1 MHYYLV
7 VVLLALSGWAHAY
20 PLGQP
25 NSIELF
31 KTSDIVCS
39 GTVTAI
45 KEIRPAEEDT
55 TGHSVRY
62 LLATVLVNDLYKRN
76 LPGDQTISVEFTT
89 KTPVDGPNARLSP
102 GEHALLF
109 LKEKEDRTFIFA
121 DKQFGA
127 IRFSSVPVELGSDGL
142 AKFGAAMTSV
152 FVNGETTDREYAA
165 DLLLSLD
172 RLATSSIAKI
182 SPAATAVDPILAQY
196 AIALLIKW
204 DTPQGL
210 ERLKRYI
217 ARNRIDTREGST
229 TLAMMAVTGELC
241 SVRDG
246 RYLKNIEEL
255 SFADDF
261 EVRMGAVQAL
271 RNMETRAAAPVFVKH
286 LDDPDKNI
294 RYSALMALAMMYG
307 KTVPQVPNWREFDQ
321 TPDYYTGLWKA
332 WAQQTGITTGQ

>member
-1 MHYYLV
+1 MRYYQAV
-7 VVLLALSGWAHAY
+7 VILALSVWAHAY

-25 NSIELF
+25 NSTELF

-39 GTVTAI
+39 GTVTATR
-45 KEIRPAEEDT
+45 EIRSAEEDT
-55 TGHSVRY
+55 TGHTVRY
-62 LLATVLVNDLYKRN
+62 LLATIFIDDLYKGN
-76 LPGDQTISVEFTT
+76 LPGDRTVSVGFTT
-89 KTPVDGPNARLSP
+89 KTPVDGPGAGLSP

-109 LKEKEDRTFIFA
+109 LKEKEDRTFVFA
-121 DKQFGA
+121 DKEFGA
-127 IRFSSVPVELGSDGL
+127 IRFSSVPIEPESDGL
-142 AKFGAAMTSV
+142 AKFEAAMASV
-152 FVNGETTDREYAA
+152 FVTGGTTDRECAA

-172 RLATSSIAKI
+172 RLAPATIGKI
-182 SPAATAVDPILAQY
+182 SPAATAADPTLAQF
-196 AIALLIKW
+196 AISLLIKW

-210 ERLKRYI
+210 EQLKRYI
-217 ARNRIDTREGST
+217 AQNRIDTREVST
-229 TLAMMAVTGELC
+229 TFAMMAVTGELS

-255 SFADDF
+255 SFADDV

-271 RNMETRAAAPVFVKH
+271 RNMETRAAAPAFVKH

-332 WAQQTGITTGQ
+332 WAQQTGITTAQ

>member
-1 MHYYLV
+1 MRYYLAI
-7 VVLLALSGWAHAY
+7 VLFALSGWAHAY

-25 NSIELF
+25 DTTELF
-31 KTSDIVCS
+31 KTSDIVCN
-39 GTVTAI
+39 GTVTATR
-45 KEIRPAEEDT
+45 EIRPSEEDT

-62 LLATVLVNDLYKRN
+62 LLATVLIDDLYKGN
-76 LPGDQTISVEFTT
+76 PPGDRILSVEFTT
-89 KTPVDGPNARLSP
+89 KTPADGPGARLSA

-121 DKQFGA
+121 DKQFGS
-127 IRFSSVPVELGSDGL
+127 IRFSSVPVQPGSDGV

-172 RLATSSIAKI
+172 RLAPSSIAKI
-182 SPAATAVDPILAQY
+182 SPAATAADPTLAQY
-196 AIALLIKW
+196 AIALLVKW

-210 ERLKRYI
+210 EQLKRYI
-217 ARNRIDTREGST
+217 AQNRIDTREAST
-229 TLAMMAVTGELC
+229 TLARMAAAGELS
-241 SVRDG
+241 SVRDE
-246 RYLKNIEEL
+246 RYLKGVEEL
-255 SFADDF
+255 SFANDI
-261 EVRMGAVQAL
+261 EIRMGAVQAL
-271 RNMETRAAAPVFVKH
+271 RNMETRAAAPAFVKH

-307 KTVPQVPNWREFDQ
+307 KTVPQVPNWPEFEQ

-332 WAQQTGITTGQ
+332 WAQQTGITTAQ

>member
-1 MHYYLV
+1 MRYYV
-7 VVLLALSGWAHAY
+7 AAVLLALSGRTHAY
-20 PLGQP
+20 PIGQP

-31 KTSDIVCS
+31 KTSDIICS

-89 KTPVDGPNARLSP
+89 KTPVDGPDARLSP

-109 LKEKEDRTFIFA
+109 LKEKEDRTFVFA

-307 KTVPQVPNWREFDQ
+307 KTVPQVPNWREFEQ

-332 WAQQTGITTGQ
+332 WAQQTGITTAQ